1 MKAKACVLGSS
12 FIVLLTLI
20 FAVTLV
26 EGKAKKNKK
35 AVWLSGVW
43 EGTGYQLN
51 NGSTWSIKFV
61 GDSENQT
68 YTIEYPSL
76 KCSGTWQAK
85 KISATM
91 AEFVETIT
99 VGKTLCLD
107 GGTVIVTRID
117 ERYMTFTY
125 LNPDTNDLGSFS
137 TLINSRAK

>member
-1 MKAKACVLGSS
+1 MQGKKWFLGLS
-12 FIVLLTLI
+12 IMAVATLI
-20 FAVTLV
+20 FAAAMV

-35 AVWLSGVW
+35 AVWLGGVW

-68 YTIEYPSL
+68 YTIDYPSL

-85 KISATM
+85 KITATM

-99 VGKTLCLD
+99 VGKALCLD
-107 GGTVIVTRID
+107 GGTVIVTKID
-117 ERYMTFTY
+117 QRYITFTY
-125 LNPDTNDLGSFS
+125 LDPDTNNLGSFS
-137 TLINSRAK
+137 TLTNSRAK